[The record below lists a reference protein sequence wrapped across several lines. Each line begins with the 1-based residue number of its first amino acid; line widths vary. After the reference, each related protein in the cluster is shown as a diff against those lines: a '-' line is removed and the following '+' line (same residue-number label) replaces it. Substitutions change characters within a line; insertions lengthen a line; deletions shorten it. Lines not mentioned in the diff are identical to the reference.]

1 MRPLLSVRQLSK
13 SFGTL
18 PVIRQVSFDVQP
30 GEVVGLAGSI
40 GSGKSVLAMMVAGM
54 YHPDEGSILFDG
66 QELSWPFSAQK
77 SGIGIIYQK
86 PILNEQYDVVSNIFL
101 GNEMGWPENWGW
113 FKIINDSK
121 MDREARRILAQLG
134 VKLRSTHEKVS
145 NLSGVQRQL
154 ISIARVLTHSVKL
167 VIVDEPNVL
176 LTYPYQ
182 QRLLDLIQK
191 WRETGVGVLFSSSD
205 LDDLFAVTDRIVILK
220 QGRIAADLRTDETT
234 REAVSSILLGIT
246 ESQQPS
252 INAVWDFDSY
262 DRIRDY
268 REKLRQYQMLLGN
281 DLTSEPTL
289 SRQLAEQ
296 LAEQVQALD
305 QANVILI
312 EGQRRL
318 LTEREQERKHVA
330 RELHDQ
336 VIQDLLSINYE
347 LEGMETE
354 QEITPALASDLAVV
368 RDGIRELVVSLRRI
382 CGDLRPPTI
391 DSLGLGAAL
400 KSYARDWSLRTSIHV
415 DMELDETLGRLPE
428 ATELSVFRIV
438 QEGLNNVWRHAKAS
452 NVHIV
457 LEHTTPRMLMML
469 IQDDGQGLEEN
480 FDINELSEN
489 GHYGLIGISERVA
502 LLGGRFRLQDVP
514 SGGAQLLV
522 EIPHPRIDTIQETIR

>member
-1 MRPLLSVRQLSK
+1 M
-13 SFGTL
+13 
-18 PVIRQVSFDVQP
+18 
-30 GEVVGLAGSI
+30 
-40 GSGKSVLAMMVAGM
+40 
-54 YHPDEGSILFDG
+54 
-66 QELSWPFSAQK
+66 
-77 SGIGIIYQK
+77 
-86 PILNEQYDVVSNIFL
+86 
-101 GNEMGWPENWGW
+101 
-113 FKIINDSK
+113 
-121 MDREARRILAQLG
+121 
-134 VKLRSTHEKVS
+134 
-145 NLSGVQRQL
+145 
-154 ISIARVLTHSVKL
+154 LTHSVKL

-354 QEITPALASDLAVV
+354 QESPGT
-368 RDGIRELVVSLRRI
+368 
-382 CGDLRPPTI
+382 
-391 DSLGLGAAL
+391 
-400 KSYARDWSLRTSIHV
+400 
-415 DMELDETLGRLPE
+415 
-428 ATELSVFRIV
+428 
-438 QEGLNNVWRHAKAS
+438 
-452 NVHIV
+452 
-457 LEHTTPRMLMML
+457 
-469 IQDDGQGLEEN
+469 GQ
-480 FDINELSEN
+480 
-489 GHYGLIGISERVA
+489 
-502 LLGGRFRLQDVP
+502 
-514 SGGAQLLV
+514 
-522 EIPHPRIDTIQETIR
+522 